1 MNKVF
6 VAHLYLVDMRMSEI
20 MLFSKSPT
28 TEDMIR
34 IVQSRVQ
41 PSHVPDNVWNAIQKE
56 RAQMINEGR
65 AKTARRGVA
74 AASGNGLA
82 RSPEPRLIVIRLI
95 GPG

>member
-65 AKTARRGVA
+65 AKIQELEVH
-74 AASGNGLA
+74 NND
-82 RSPEPRLIVIRLI
+82 
-95 GPG
+95 